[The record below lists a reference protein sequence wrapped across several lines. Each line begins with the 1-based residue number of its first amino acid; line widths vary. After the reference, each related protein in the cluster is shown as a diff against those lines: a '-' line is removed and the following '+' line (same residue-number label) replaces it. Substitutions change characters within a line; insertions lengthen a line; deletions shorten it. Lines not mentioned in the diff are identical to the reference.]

1 MSTSSTSSYYSPL
14 AGKIPTSPGCSAIS
28 VKVAKL
34 LDHTNTWKIV
44 PQWYMDQR
52 PQNPASVYGAVHLAR
67 LFGKILKKK
76 INSDSAKTKN
86 KSILYLQLNYQ
97 TFCTLLIN
105 QKRKI
110 SQGYYQKRK

>member
-1 MSTSSTSSYYSPL
+1 MATTAITNNHCSTMSTASSTSSYYSPL

-34 LDHTNTWKIV
+34 IDHTNTWKIV

-67 LFGKILKKK
+67 LFGEFY
-76 INSDSAKTKN
+76 KN
-86 KSILYLQLNYQ
+86 KSFFFCKILILPP
-97 TFCTLLIN
+97 FTLI
-105 QKRKI
+105 
-110 SQGYYQKRK
+110 